1 MILKNIFRVFSR
13 FSQTSSI
20 FYTKFPGN
28 LPQAALTALIYITK
42 LPKENLSTSLEI
54 FRKNLHTNRL
64 VIPQEICKTLTAEKI
79 DSILSFPNPLLTSY
93 QELFNSL
100 THVNSYISIANNL
113 TLTPGG
119 ISEALKTIYEF
130 CDKGKVGFLSG
141 DLSIELIEILISHGA
156 NIETQ
161 SLEENSELFKKIEE
175 HLMEQEFCLPK
186 YGIPHPLKEN
196 PQAMFIRELLIEKD
210 SPEIVMNKIKN
221 DMEILTHSSFG
232 LNYLTPKEHL
242 IKLFS
247 SFCKRIKQEQDFCLK
262 KELSN
267 SRKKYASLL
276 VMINLGQMQ
285 CR

>member
-141 DLSIELIEILISHGA
+141 DLSIELIEILISHVA

-175 HLMEQEFCLPK
+175 HL
-186 YGIPHPLKEN
+186 N
-196 PQAMFIRELLIEKD
+196 
-210 SPEIVMNKIKN
+210 
-221 DMEILTHSSFG
+221 
-232 LNYLTPKEHL
+232 
-242 IKLFS
+242 
-247 SFCKRIKQEQDFCLK
+247 
-262 KELSN
+262 
-267 SRKKYASLL
+267 
-276 VMINLGQMQ
+276 
-285 CR
+285 